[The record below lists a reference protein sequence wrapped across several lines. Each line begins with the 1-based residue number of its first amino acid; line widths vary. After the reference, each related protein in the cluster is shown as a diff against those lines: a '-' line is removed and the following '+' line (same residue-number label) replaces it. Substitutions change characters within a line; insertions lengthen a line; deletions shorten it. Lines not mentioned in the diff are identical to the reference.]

1 MSFIPEV
8 KMDFIPSDDE
18 DDIDEVTGEK
28 NPNFIYDDFDE
39 EKDKTQEEIEEQ
51 KNDIEVEDEA
61 IPTAKS
67 KREGMDVNE
76 IFNMPT
82 DTNVKLTKKG
92 KPRKKRPPMT
102 EEHKEKLKAARVK
115 AMEARK
121 AKAQEKKD
129 AKALEKEEKELLKK
143 QKVKRVKQ
151 LKEEVEEEPIKET
164 IKEQMFSKKDLE
176 EAQLNAIMNYEKI
189 RKSRK
194 EQKKIDQEKNKEQE
208 AIRNQIRRAVAPPK
222 QEYVNPYANCY

>member
-18 DDIDEVTGEK
+18 DLQDNITAEI
-28 NPNFIYDDFDE
+28 NDFDE
-39 EKDKTQEEIEEQ
+39 EKDMTQEEIEEQ
-51 KNDIEVEDEA
+51 KVEEVVEEA

-67 KREGMDVNE
+67 KRDGMDVNE
-76 IFNMPT
+76 IFNMPN
-82 DTNVKLTKKG
+82 DTYISKKDVKLTKKG
-92 KPRKKRPPMT
+92 KPRKARPPMT
-102 EEHKEKLKAARVK
+102 EAHKEKLKAARVK
-115 AMEARK
+115 AMAVRK

-129 AKALEKEEKELLKK
+129 AKSLEKEEKELLKK

-151 LKEEVEEEPIKET
+151 LKEEVEEDVTSKQPIQ
-164 IKEQMFSKKDLE
+164 EQIFSKKDLE
-176 EAQLNAIMNYEKI
+176 EAQLNAIMNYEKL

-208 AIRNQIRRAVAPPK
+208 AIRNQIRRAVAPA
-222 QEYVNPYANCY
+222 QAEYVNPYANCY